1 MTCALGKRS
10 SNISRPTCRSQ
21 RVSHLQHDA
30 GVRVGEAGRL
40 VEPQDQVPARQTAA
54 PQLRPFA
61 APLGVSRFLPGL
73 TPKAE
78 QALVVESIR
87 GFEGQKKG

>member
-1 MTCALGKRS
+1 MTLPSVSVSACA
-10 SNISRPTCRSQ
+10 
-21 RVSHLQHDA
+21 SHLQHGA

-40 VEPQDQVPARQTAA
+40 VEPQDQVPARQTGA

-61 APLGVSRFLPGL
+61 APLGVSPCLLGL
-73 TPKAE
+73 TRKAE

-87 GFEGQKKG
+87 GFEGEKKG